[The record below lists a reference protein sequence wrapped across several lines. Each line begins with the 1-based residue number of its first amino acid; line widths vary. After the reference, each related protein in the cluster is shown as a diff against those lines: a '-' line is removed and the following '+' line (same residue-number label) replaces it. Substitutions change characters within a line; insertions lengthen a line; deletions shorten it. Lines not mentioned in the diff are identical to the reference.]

1 MSKEQ
6 EISLIV
12 LSHGLWGVKSHMGYI
27 EKQLNEKYG
36 DAVHILNA
44 TVNEAKYTYDGIDIC
59 GERLA
64 DEVEATVVR
73 LGKNGKRVK
82 KVSMIGYSLGG
93 LIVRFAIGLLGQR
106 GFFNTI
112 EPDYFITFATP
123 HMGCKK
129 PSKSIT
135 STIFNFVNGRLV
147 SRSGE
152 QLQLVDTFDKVNN
165 KTILEVMSDPDQ
177 DYFKYLAK
185 FKVRRTYANIANDR
199 TVPYWTSGME
209 LMDYFNDSKGK
220 IDLTLDE
227 KYFSIVTGYDV
238 KEPGKKQKTN
248 KSKENRPLKPKLI
261 QLAFYCLFPIFP
273 LWMIFALTM
282 ITSQGLMSRYRV
294 SKILS
299 KKQKVHGSGSSQ
311 ETLNHRRAS
320 EGERYVNGEL
330 LAGVLDAINLPGEN
344 KPSVQRTSSQHT
356 VHNNGNSGSSSDEST
371 EVENSQKKVNDEDYF
386 YKVLPSK
393 SVEKSA
399 QPLPFDER
407 VQQIQKNLKL
417 LEWER
422 AWVYLRVFNA
432 HGSIICRQKVYR
444 NDGGEATIQ
453 HFLDTTQFS

>member
-1 MSKEQ
+1 
-6 EISLIV
+6 
-12 LSHGLWGVKSHMGYI
+12 
-27 EKQLNEKYG
+27 
-36 DAVHILNA
+36 
-44 TVNEAKYTYDGIDIC
+44 
-59 GERLA
+59 
-64 DEVEATVVR
+64 
-73 LGKNGKRVK
+73 
-82 KVSMIGYSLGG
+82 
-93 LIVRFAIGLLGQR
+93 
-106 GFFNTI
+106 
-112 EPDYFITFATP
+112 
-123 HMGCKK
+123 MGCKK

-135 STIFNFVNGRLV
+135 SSIFNFVNGRLV

-152 QLQLVDTFDKVNN
+152 QLQLVDVFDKVNN

-185 FKVRRTYANIANDR
+185 FRVRRTYANIANDR

-238 KEPGKKQKTN
+238 KDPGNKQKTDT
-248 KSKENRPLKPKLI
+248 SKENRPLKPKLI
-261 QLAFYCLFPIFP
+261 KLAFYCLFPIFP

-282 ITSQGLMSRYRV
+282 ITTQGLLSRYRV
-294 SKILS
+294 SKILT
-299 KKQKVHGSGSSQ
+299 KKQQVHGSGNSE
-311 ETLNHRRAS
+311 ETFNHRRAS

-330 LAGVLDAINLPGEN
+330 LAGVLDAINLPGED
-344 KPSVQRTSSQHT
+344 KPSVQRSTSHHT
-356 VHNNGNSGSSSDEST
+356 ERNDNDSDGSIQGDDSHNT
-371 EVENSQKKVNDEDYF
+371 KVNDEDYF

-407 VQQIQKNLKL
+407 VQQIQKNLKQ

-453 HFLDTTQFS
+453 HLLDTTQFS